1 MGIGGTAKKLQ
12 KVAEMGEELYKRI
25 NDLRAQV
32 AEMRE
37 TVTATHERVDR
48 LEREVAEQ
56 RAILQALAEREGID
70 VDALIAEAHISEA
83 ESGTTTDDGG
93 ETRPSDD
100 ASDGAAGTG
109 DTATETDEPSDAAAD
124 ADATSDA
131 DSASDT
137 ESTRDSTE

>member
-37 TVTATHERVDR
+37 TVTATHNRVDR
-48 LEREVAEQ
+48 LEKEVAEQ

-83 ESGTTTDDGG
+83 ESGVTADAGG
-93 ETRPSDD
+93 EASPDADAGGASDD
-100 ASDGAAGTG
+100 TSAGAA
-109 DTATETDEPSDAAAD
+109 DADDATDEPSGSDS
-124 ADATSDA
+124 TSD
-131 DSASDT
+131 S
-137 ESTRDSTE
+137 ESTRDST

>member
-37 TVTATHERVDR
+37 TVTATHNRVDR
-48 LEREVAEQ
+48 LEKEAAEQ

-83 ESGTTTDDGG
+83 ESGVTADAGG
-93 ETRPSDD
+93 EAAPDVDADTETQAADD
-100 ASDGAAGTG
+100 ASVGATDA
-109 DTATETDEPSDAAAD
+109 DVATDEPSESDSESTAD
-124 ADATSDA
+124 A
-131 DSASDT
+131 
-137 ESTRDSTE
+137 ESTRDSK